1 MKWSFRRKADA
12 NIRRDNYRFI
22 MSVNGKVQKSIYAV
36 NDELSDGELN
46 SRPLFGGSDNDD
58 EIKIGDTVILEMRG
72 IDAPSYLYFSTMAED
87 SGGQNSDSATP
98 TNPVTNLN
106 GAILGYFNA
115 YTTQKKKITIK

>member
-46 SRPLFGGSDNDD
+46 GRPLFGGSDNDD

-106 GAILGYFNA
+106 GAILGYFSA
-115 YTTQKKKITIK
+115 YTTQKKTITIK